1 MDELELHRE
10 PPTNLD
16 TLIVGLGG
24 WIDAGEAATSSIRN
38 MIRRLPAVRIAS
50 IDPEE
55 FFDFTQ
61 SRPTSR
67 ITAEGARKIR
77 WPRSEFFGW
86 QRPENDTGIL
96 LFRSMEP
103 NLKWKTYANLIL
115 DLAEKCGVKRIIS
128 LGALLA
134 SMPHTRTPRVTGS
147 ATDPEWQAAL
157 EDWGILRRPN
167 YQGPTGFATALFD
180 AATKR
185 GIPYMT
191 LMGQAPHYIQAANN
205 PAVTRAL
212 LTYVVQLLN
221 IELDFTRLDEAVD
234 TFNARCDQI
243 VANEDS
249 MKSYVA
255 QLEVEYDS
263 GFTEDSQPIDDTLK
277 SEDLVQELEDFL
289 KSEQEPGDS

>member
-1 MDELELHRE
+1 MDQLKMHRE
-10 PPTNLD
+10 TPKNLD

-38 MIRRLPAVRIAS
+38 MIRRLPAVRLAS

-55 FFDFTQ
+55 FFNFTE

-67 ITAEGARKIR
+67 ITAEGAREIR
-77 WPRSEFFGW
+77 WPTNDFFAW
-86 QRPENDTGIL
+86 QRPEKDTGIL
-96 LFRSMEP
+96 LFRGVEP
-103 NLKWKTYANLIL
+103 NLKWKTYAKLML

-147 ATDPEWQAAL
+147 STDPDWQAAL
-157 EDWGILRRPN
+157 EDWGILRRSN

-180 AATKR
+180 EAAKR

-212 LTYVVQLLN
+212 LTYVVQVLN
-221 IELDFTRLDEAVD
+221 IQLDFTRLDEAVA
-234 TFNARCDQI
+234 TFKSRCDQV

-249 MKSYVA
+249 MKSYVE

-263 GFTEDSQPIDDTLK
+263 GFTEDPQPIDDTLIP
-277 SEDLVQELEDFL
+277 EDLVQELEDFL
-289 KSEQEPGDS
+289 KSEREPEDS

>member
-1 MDELELHRE
+1 MDNLELHRE

-38 MIRRLPAVRIAS
+38 MIRRLPAVRLAS
-50 IDPEE
+50 IDPED

-67 ITAEGARKIR
+67 ITAEGARKIK
-77 WPRSEFFGW
+77 WPTSEFFGW
-86 QRPENDTGIL
+86 QRPEQNTGIL
-96 LFRSMEP
+96 LFRGMEP

-115 DLAEKCGVKRIIS
+115 DLAEKWGVKRIIS

-147 ATDPEWQAAL
+147 STDPEWQAAL

-212 LTYVVQLLN
+212 LGYVVQLLN
-221 IELDFTRLDEAVD
+221 IELDFARLDEAVS

-249 MKSYVA
+249 MKSYVT

-263 GFTEDSQPIDDTLK
+263 GFTEDSQPIDETLN

-289 KSEQEPGDS
+289 KSEREPGDS